1 MRPTIRGSF
10 VRTVAILLMAGA
22 SVALLGAQARGQ
34 QGAAR
39 GGGAAGSG
47 GPMPEIVVGGL
58 QVVKVTLSKDDF
70 SAKPFH
76 ADNGTAMVLWIK
88 MPAGM
93 GVIKVDE
100 DASLLQSFKDD
111 KGTDLGGKYGSFP
124 EEFED
129 ASGGTITIESN
140 GMPGA
145 GATALLAEGTVAMN
159 VATGTK
165 PTRVPNVKIASDT
178 KFTIGTTAVTLAD
191 VKQDDEDLRFTIKL
205 PRQLLL
211 TIKNVKFFDAKNA
224 ELEGRRT
231 GTGYMNDAGELDLA
245 VKTTQKTL
253 TLEFEIWQGMRT
265 IKVPFKVKAGLSLG

>member
-1 MRPTIRGSF
+1 MRPTIPGWF
-10 VRTVAILLMAGA
+10 VRALGILAVAGA
-22 SVALLGAQARGQ
+22 SVAVLGAQARGQ
-34 QGAAR
+34 QAPAR
-39 GGGAAGSG
+39 SGGSGG
-47 GPMPEIVVGGL
+47 GPMPEIVVGGV

-111 KGTDLGGKYGSFP
+111 KGTDLGGKYGSVP

-129 ASGGTITIESN
+129 ASGGTITVESS
-140 GMPGA
+140 GMPAA
-145 GATALLAEGTVAMN
+145 GATALLAEGSVAMN
-159 VATGTK
+159 VAAGTK
-165 PTRVPNVKIASDT
+165 PTRIANVRIASDQ
-178 KFTIGTTAVTLAD
+178 KFTIGTTPVTLAD

-205 PRQLLL
+205 PRQLLM
-211 TIKNVKFFDAKNA
+211 TIKSVKFFDAKNA

-253 TLEFEIWQGMRT
+253 TLEFEIWQGMRS